1 MEDLSLHILDI
12 VENSISAQA
21 EAVLIRIS
29 EDTRSNLLTVEIED
43 DGRGMDQDMAEK
55 AFDPFFTTRTTRRVG
70 LGLSM
75 LAQSARETGG
85 NVVIHSAVGEG
96 TRLKATFHSDH
107 PDCRPIGD
115 MQGTLA
121 TLIVGY
127 AEIDFVYEF
136 LRDRELTR
144 LDTRDYKTPVTGRKG
159 QDRISDD

>member
-1 MEDLSLHILDI
+1 
-12 VENSISAQA
+12 
-21 EAVLIRIS
+21 
-29 EDTRSNLLTVEIED
+29 
-43 DGRGMDQDMAEK
+43 MDQDMAEK

-85 NVVIHSAVGEG
+85 NVVIHSAVGKG

-107 PDCRPIGD
+107 IDCRPIGD

-159 QDRISDD
+159 QDRISDE